1 MGKVPDFKNSVDR
14 RGKSGLCYRMNMT
27 DTTQNY
33 AFGPHAVRR
42 RALIHGA
49 LGLALLG
56 GTACRARAY
65 PGDLSVRDF
74 GARGDGRSDDTRAF
88 QAALDRLDGGG
99 VVRVPAGRYS
109 VDQVAVRR
117 RGIRVALDPGAVL
130 VKRGSA
136 GAQSRGIFVLD
147 GLHDARFEL
156 AGGAIDLNGEGPR
169 AIGSRGRIPNQYSHL
184 TIATVRGISGPAN
197 AAVFARRSSN
207 VAVSG
212 VHILN
217 SGESGLLFRNC
228 GRVTVRDCVFDNIA
242 NYAIELSLTA
252 PEGDG
257 GSGPMPIRNDVSISG
272 CTFNGM
278 DDYALGS
285 GNGGGIG
292 GGGSGTGLGALRNYR
307 IADCVFE
314 RCHRDIH
321 FEFLRGSWL
330 EQFAFERLRSVEPRQ
345 GSIGLVGARHG
356 VISDVTIVDPGSAP
370 AALLIPAR
378 PEIFGIVLSQD
389 FSDILLRNIRITDSR
404 GGRQIEGGG
413 AAIDRGSST
422 LSVNQAVFEA
432 EDVGR
437 WIGIAGGNPGQAA
450 YVGRIARVI
459 SSGRVELDLPAG
471 ASVRGGR
478 FAVGG
483 TARNG
488 IILNGGGNVTFENVR
503 IEAGNAGDAQG
514 MGDAAAIRLQDTTGT
529 IRFSGVELEAP
540 RGRWAK
546 PAGLM
551 LVRNRARLVGAEG
564 VRANGFSQAR
574 ADRR

>member
-1 MGKVPDFKNSVDR
+1 
-14 RGKSGLCYRMNMT
+14 MT
-27 DTTQNY
+27 MFQTTQNSRPRL
-33 AFGPHAVRR
+33 ALGR
-42 RALIHGA
+42 RAIVNGA
-49 LGLALLG
+49 LGLVLLG
-56 GTACRARAY
+56 GAACRAKAY
-65 PGDLSVRDF
+65 PGDLSVRDL

-88 QAALDRLDGGG
+88 QTALDRLGGGG
-99 VVRVPAGRYS
+99 VLRVPPGRYR
-109 VDQVAVRR
+109 VDQVAVRH
-117 RGIRVALDPGAVL
+117 RGIRVQLDAGAVL
-130 VKRGSA
+130 VKHGAA
-136 GAQSRGIFVLD
+136 GVRSRGIFVLD

-156 AGGAIDLNGEGPR
+156 VGGTVDLNGEGPR
-169 AIGSRGRIPNQYSHL
+169 AIGTPGRIPNQYSHL
-184 TIATVRGISGPAN
+184 TIASVRGISGPAN
-197 AAVFARRSSN
+197 AAIFARRSSD

-242 NYAIELSLTA
+242 NYGIELSLTV
-252 PEGDG
+252 PEADG
-257 GSGPMPIRNDVSISG
+257 GSGAMPLRNDVSITG
-272 CTFNGM
+272 CRFNGM

-292 GGGSGTGLGALRNYR
+292 GGGAGTGLGALRNYR
-307 IADCVFE
+307 ISDCRFE

-330 EQFAFERLRSVEPRQ
+330 EQFAFERLRSIEPRQ

-356 VISDVTIVDPGSAP
+356 VISDVTIEDPGSAP

-389 FSDILLRNIRITDSR
+389 FSDILLRNIAITDR
-404 GGRQIEGGG
+404 RTGRQFEGGG
-413 AAIDRGSST
+413 ATIDRGSSVLT
-422 LSVNQAVFEA
+422 VNRPAFEPDDA
-432 EDVGR
+432 GR

-450 YVGRIARVI
+450 YVGRIDRVA
-459 SSGRVELDLPAG
+459 SASRVELDLPAG

-503 IEAGNAGDAQG
+503 VAAGNAGDAQG
-514 MGDAAAIRLQDTTGT
+514 ANDAAAIRLQDTTGT
-529 IRFSGVELEAP
+529 IRFSGVDLAAP
-540 RGRWAK
+540 GGRWTK
-546 PAGLM
+546 PAGLL
-551 LVRNRARLVGAEG
+551 LVRNRARLVGADG
-564 VRANGFSQAR
+564 IRATGFAR
-574 ADRR
+574 ARSELR

>member
-1 MGKVPDFKNSVDR
+1 
-14 RGKSGLCYRMNMT
+14 MT
-27 DTTQNY
+27 MIETTQNSSSRSL
-33 AFGPHAVRR
+33 ALGR
-42 RALIHGA
+42 RAIFQGA
-49 LGLALLG
+49 LGVALLV
-56 GTACRARAY
+56 GTACRARAL

-74 GARGDGRSDDTRAF
+74 GARGDGRSDDTPAF
-88 QAALDRLDGGG
+88 QAAFDRLEGGG
-99 VVRVPAGRYS
+99 VLRVPPGRYR
-109 VDQVAVRR
+109 VDQIAVRN
-117 RGIRVALDPGAVL
+117 RGIRVALDAGAVL
-130 VKRGSA
+130 VKHGMA
-136 GAQSRGIFVLD
+136 GAPSRGIFVLD
-147 GLHDARFEL
+147 GLHDARFQL
-156 AGGAIDLNGEGPR
+156 TGGTIDLNGEGPR
-169 AIGSRGRIPNQYSHL
+169 GIGAPGRIPNQYSHL

-197 AAVFARRSSN
+197 AAVFARRSSD
-207 VAVSG
+207 VSVSG

-242 NYAIELSLTA
+242 NYGIELSLTA
-252 PEGDG
+252 QGGDG
-257 GSGPMPIRNDVSISG
+257 GSGPMPVRNDVSITR

-292 GGGSGTGLGALRNYR
+292 GGGAGTGLGSLRNYR

-330 EQFAFERLRSVEPRQ
+330 EQFAFERLRSIEPRQ
-345 GSIGLVGARHG
+345 GSIGLVGARRG

-389 FSDILLRNIRITDSR
+389 FSDILLRNIQITDGRS
-404 GGRQIEGGG
+404 GRQFEGGG
-413 AAIDRGSST
+413 ASIDRGST
-422 LSVNQAVFEA
+422 ILTVNGPVFESGDA
-432 EDVGR
+432 GR

-450 YVGRIARVI
+450 YVGRIERVT
-459 SSGRVELDLPAG
+459 SPSRVELDLPAG

-488 IILNGGGNVTFENVR
+488 IILNGGGDVAFEDVR
-503 IEAGNAGDAQG
+503 VVAGNAGDAQG
-514 MGDAAAIRLQDTTGT
+514 INDAAAIRLQDTTGT
-529 IRFSGVELEAP
+529 IRFSRVDLAAP
-540 RGRWAK
+540 DGRWAK

-551 LVRNRARLVGAEG
+551 LVRNRARLVGSEG
-564 VRANGFSQAR
+564 VRANGFAQAL